1 MIAATRPAAEID
13 VTLLV
18 IIAALALAGA
28 VALVYAVLTDPGP
41 DLPEFE
47 DLDGLDDLDDGHGP
61 RSVR

>member
-18 IIAALALAGA
+18 IIAALALVGA